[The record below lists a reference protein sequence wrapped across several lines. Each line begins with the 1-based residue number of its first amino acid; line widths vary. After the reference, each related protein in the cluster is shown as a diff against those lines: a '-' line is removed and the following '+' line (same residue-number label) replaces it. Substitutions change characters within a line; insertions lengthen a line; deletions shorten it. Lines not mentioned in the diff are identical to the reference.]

1 MREVNIVRAR
11 YLRHLADKLEARGIP
26 VERYLAQVQ
35 IPRDLLERPDAIISA
50 LSLLQFME
58 VVVEDTGWHLLS
70 YEAGSIPIA
79 DHGPVG
85 NYIMSA
91 PTLYQA
97 ARRLTTAYKRETS
110 ITDDYIAFDGGLA
123 WICITPTLG
132 SRLQK
137 QQVELYNLNILQ
149 QLARSALG
157 PRWKPERLKVCA
169 TDEKLLAEVPGLSRL
184 NVEFDAPTTAIAIP
198 MEQLA
203 MPLQERNEVEIWQGD
218 EEYQDGMLTLDT
230 MNALRRLVETYL
242 PYNPTL
248 ETVSRLTGISRRS
261 LQRFLEAHG
270 TSFSRLVEQVMVNR
284 AIDLLGDSELPL
296 KTVARELG
304 YSEPAHFSRAFRRMT
319 GLTPSAYREKAL
331 RFEGSRD

>member
-1 MREVNIVRAR
+1 
-11 YLRHLADKLEARGIP
+11 
-26 VERYLAQVQ
+26 
-35 IPRDLLERPDAIISA
+35 
-50 LSLLQFME
+50 
-58 VVVEDTGWHLLS
+58 
-70 YEAGSIPIA
+70 
-79 DHGPVG
+79 
-85 NYIMSA
+85 
-91 PTLYQA
+91 
-97 ARRLTTAYKRETS
+97 
-110 ITDDYIAFDGGLA
+110 
-123 WICITPTLG
+123 
-132 SRLQK
+132 
-137 QQVELYNLNILQ
+137 
-149 QLARSALG
+149 
-157 PRWKPERLKVCA
+157 
-169 TDEKLLAEVPGLSRL
+169 
-184 NVEFDAPTTAIAIP
+184 
-198 MEQLA
+198 

-304 YSEPAHFSRAFRRMT
+304 YSELAHFSRAFRRMT

-331 RFEGSRD
+331 RFEGGRD